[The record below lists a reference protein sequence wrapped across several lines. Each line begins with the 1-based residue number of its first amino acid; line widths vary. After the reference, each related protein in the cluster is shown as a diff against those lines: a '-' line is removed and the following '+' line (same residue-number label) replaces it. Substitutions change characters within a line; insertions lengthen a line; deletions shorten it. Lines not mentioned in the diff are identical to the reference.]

1 MTAVAFRVSG
11 AARRLTVPRGIGGL
25 GLAIVASM
33 TVLALAAPWLAPY
46 RSTDPSGAPLSAPS
60 GAHPLGTNGV
70 GQDLLSQ
77 MLSGVQV
84 SLLMAVVAGGGTLVL
99 GALVGV
105 VAGWVGGRTDAVL
118 MRLVD
123 LLLAIPMVPLLIMVG
138 AYVGSTVL
146 AIAALIAVTSWPVGA
161 RVVRSQ
167 VLSLR
172 GRTHLRAARGFGART
187 WHVLRRHVVPEVA
200 LILVAGL
207 VAAAGRAVMLEAGL
221 SFLGLG
227 DPTRASW
234 GGIIRDALDFGGLF
248 YTDAWMWWLLPP
260 VLAITVLLLG
270 FTFAGLGLEE
280 RVNPR
285 LRRHRGTRS

>member
-1 MTAVAFRVSG
+1 MTAVAGRLAG
-11 AARRLTVPRGIGGL
+11 APRRLAPPWGVGGL
-25 GLAIVASM
+25 GLCIVGGVAA
-33 TVLALAAPWLAPY
+33 LAAAAPWLAPY
-46 RSTDPSGAPLSAPS
+46 RSTDPAGAPLAAPS
-60 GAHPLGTNGV
+60 SNHLLGTNGV
-70 GQDLLSQ
+70 GQDLVSQ
-77 MLSGVQV
+77 MLSGAQV
-84 SLLMAVVAGGGTLVL
+84 SLLMAVLAGGGTLVL
-99 GALVGV
+99 GALVGT

-118 MRLVD
+118 MRVVD
-123 LLLAIPMVPLLIMVG
+123 LLLAIPMLPLLIMVG
-138 AYVGSTVL
+138 AYVGPSIV
-146 AIAALIAVTSWPVGA
+146 AIAAIIAVTSWPIGA

-172 GRTHLRAARGFGART
+172 GRTHLRAARGFGAGT

-248 YTDAWMWWLLPP
+248 YTDAWTWWLLPP
-260 VLAITVLLLG
+260 VGAITVLLLG

-280 RVNPR
+280 RISPR
-285 LRRHRGTRS
+285 LRRHQGARS